1 MFEPRAAARPFLDT
15 NGWAGI
21 APAPLAGDAS
31 FRRYFR
37 LADGARRAVLMDAPP
52 LHEDVRPFVAVGEHL
67 AALGY
72 SAPRIAAKNPHD
84 GFLLLEDLGD
94 STFTRVLGEAPARE
108 AELYALATDTLI
120 ALHKHPAQTN
130 VDVPPYD
137 AATLDREAALL
148 VDWFLPAWTGTATA
162 PALRRDYL
170 ELWRTLYALA
180 DVGLPCLVL
189 RDYHVDNLVLLA
201 ERPGVAA
208 CGLLDFQDARLGS
221 CVYDLAS
228 LVEDARR
235 DVSHDVRAACVARYL
250 AAFPH
255 LDKAAFGAG
264 LAVLGAQRSAKIVG
278 IFVRLALRDGKPHY
292 LRHIARVWRLL
303 EASLAHPALAELAR
317 WFAANVPL
325 DWRTAPKIESAA

>member
-1 MFEPRAAARPFLDT
+1 MFEPRAAARPFLDA

-37 LADGARRAVLMDAPP
+37 LSDGARSAVLMDAPP

-67 AALGY
+67 AALGF

-94 STFTRVLGEAPARE
+94 ATFTRVLRETPERE
-108 AELYALATDTLI
+108 AELYALAADTLI

-130 VDVPPYD
+130 IDVPAYD
-137 AATLDREAALL
+137 AETLDREAALL
-148 VDWFLPAWTGTATA
+148 VDWFLPAWTGAA
-162 PALRRDYL
+162 PSPTLRCDYL
-170 ELWRTLYALA
+170 ELWRNLYALA
-180 DVGLPCLVL
+180 DLGAPCLVL

-201 ERPGVAA
+201 TRPGAAA

-235 DVSHDVRAACVARYL
+235 DVSNSVRRACLARYL

-255 LDKAAFGAG
+255 LDRAAFEAA

-292 LRHIARVWRLL
+292 LAHIARVWRLL
-303 EASLAHPALAELAR
+303 EASLAHPALAELER
-317 WFAANVPL
+317 WFATHVPHE
-325 DWRTAPKIESAA
+325 WRSAPKIESAA

>member
-1 MFEPRAAARPFLDT
+1 MFEPRAAARPFLDAH
-15 NGWAGI
+15 GWAGI

-37 LADGARRAVLMDAPP
+37 LADGKRRAVLMDAPP

-67 AALGY
+67 AALGF
-72 SAPRIAAKNPHD
+72 SAPRIEAKNPHD

-94 STFTRVLGEAPARE
+94 ATFTRVLREGANE
-108 AELYALATDTLI
+108 AELYALAADTLV

-148 VDWFLPAWTGTATA
+148 VDWFLPAWTGAA
-162 PALRRDYL
+162 ASPALRRDYL
-170 ELWRTLYALA
+170 ELWRKLYALA
-180 DVGLPCLVL
+180 DIGTPCLVL

-201 ERPGVAA
+201 DRPGIAA

-235 DVSHDVRAACVARYL
+235 DVSPDVRAACVARYL
-250 AAFPH
+250 AAFPQI
-255 LDKAAFGAG
+255 DKAAFDAG
-264 LAVLGAQRSAKIVG
+264 LAVLGAQRSAKIIG

-292 LRHIARVWRLL
+292 LGHIARVWRLL
-303 EASLAHPALAELAR
+303 EASLTHPALADLEH
-317 WFAANVPL
+317 WFAANVPNE
-325 DWRTAPKIESAA
+325 WRTAPKIETAA

>member
-1 MFEPRAAARPFLDT
+1 MFEPRAEARPFLDA

-37 LADGARRAVLMDAPP
+37 LIDGPRRAVLMDAPP
-52 LHEDVRPFVAVGEHL
+52 LHEDVRPFVAVGDHL
-67 AALGY
+67 AALGF

-94 STFTRVLGEAPARE
+94 ATFTRALHEAPTRE

-130 VDVPPYD
+130 VDVPAYD
-137 AATLDREAALL
+137 AETLDREAALL
-148 VDWFLPAWTGTATA
+148 VDWFLPAWTGAPPS

-170 ELWRTLYALA
+170 ELWRKLYALA
-180 DVGLPCLVL
+180 DIGSPCLVL
-189 RDYHVDNLVLLA
+189 RDYHVDNLVLLGQ
-201 ERPGVAA
+201 RPGIAA

-235 DVSHDVRAACVARYL
+235 DVSREVRDACVARYL
-250 AAFPH
+250 AAFPNVE
-255 LDKAAFGAG
+255 KAAFDAA
-264 LAVLGAQRSAKIVG
+264 LAALGAQRSAKIIG

-292 LRHIARVWRLL
+292 LGHIARVWRLL

-317 WFAANVPL
+317 WFDANVPL

>member
-1 MFEPRAAARPFLDT
+1 MFEPRASARQFLDA

-21 APAPLAGDAS
+21 APQPLAGDAS

-37 LADGARRAVLMDAPP
+37 LVDGARSAVLMDAPP

-67 AALGY
+67 AALGF

-94 STFTRVLGEAPARE
+94 ATFTRVLRQGASE

-130 VDVPPYD
+130 VDVSPYD
-137 AATLDREAALL
+137 SATLDREAALL
-148 VDWFLPAWTGTATA
+148 VDWFLPAWTRAEAA
-162 PALRRDYL
+162 PALRCDYL
-170 ELWRTLYALA
+170 DRWRKLYALA
-180 DVGLPCLVL
+180 DVGSPCLVL
-189 RDYHVDNLVLLA
+189 RDYHVDNLVLLGH
-201 ERPGVAA
+201 RPGIAA

-235 DVSHDVRAACVARYL
+235 DVSGNVRIACRARYL
-250 AAFPH
+250 AAFPN
-255 LDKAAFGAG
+255 LDAAAFDTA
-264 LAVLGAQRSAKIVG
+264 LAVLGAQRSAKIIG
-278 IFVRLALRDGKPHY
+278 IFVRLALRDGKPNY
-292 LRHIARVWRLL
+292 LAHIARVWRLL
-303 EASLAHPALAELAR
+303 EASLAHPALGELAH
-317 WFAANVPL
+317 WFAANVPHE
-325 DWRTAPKIESAA
+325 WRTAPKIETAA